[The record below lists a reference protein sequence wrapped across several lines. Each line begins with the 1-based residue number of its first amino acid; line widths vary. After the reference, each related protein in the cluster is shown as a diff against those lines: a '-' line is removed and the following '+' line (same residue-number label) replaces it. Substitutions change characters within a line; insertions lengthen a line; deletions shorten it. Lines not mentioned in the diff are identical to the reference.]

1 MKYLARFIMWLA
13 GWKYKGELP
22 AEKKSG
28 DYICSSYFELGFLL
42 GRTGFFE
49 SGYSGFY
56 FDEEGILLFPLGM
69 ILRALNVIPVDRGNK
84 DSQLVEQMITEFKQR
99 DSMYLCITPEGSRK
113 KRKKWKKGFLV
124 IAKAAG
130 VPVYLGRIDYKGKY
144 CEVGPLFYPTEDV
157 DADLAYIMST
167 YHDANPKYPEN
178 FSNGN

>member
-56 FDEEGILLFPLGM
+56 FDEEGILLFSA
-69 ILRALNVIPVDRGNK
+69 RD
-84 DSQLVEQMITEFKQR
+84 DSAGIECDTG
-99 DSMYLCITPEGSRK
+99 GSR
-113 KRKKWKKGFLV
+113 
-124 IAKAAG
+124 
-130 VPVYLGRIDYKGKY
+130 
-144 CEVGPLFYPTEDV
+144 
-157 DADLAYIMST
+157 
-167 YHDANPKYPEN
+167 
-178 FSNGN
+178 